1 MKLLKY
7 LVAAFCCLTI
17 VACEED
23 ELSTIG
29 SSLNSSDIVITVD
42 STFVKLTGES
52 VFNDSILGRTTD
64 PLLGNLTVDNY
75 GTLHT
80 GYLTQFMPTLN
91 IDTTN
96 VTPATLDSVRLYLN
110 YYDTDL
116 TGDSL
121 APMVL
126 DIYRLNKTIKAPL
139 YTNIDPTDYYSPDDY
154 ITSTTFGSSTE
165 GFVDEKTSTTDKTI
179 SYKQIK
185 VDLPL
190 SMGEEIF
197 ELYKKNPDIFALP
210 ATFAEHF
217 PGMYMNI
224 SYGNGRVVNVKGIFM
239 TMYYRAINS
248 EGKIDT
254 LSHTYMGVTPEV
266 YSINHFTLTPDA
278 TLQQNVAQANAS
290 GHRAYIQSPVGYMPI
305 IHFPTQNVID
315 KYKEKMSETSKIQ
328 NILNALSFTIPI
340 VEDPNAVL
348 APPEYLLFVR
358 ASQAKDF
365 FEQKLL
371 PDDISTIYAKYDKGL
386 KAYNFGDISSY
397 IRSVLQREDP
407 TVTEDDETIA
417 LIPVNITFE
426 TSTNYYT
433 TTTSITSVTPYSA
446 SPAFAELDLDGAK
459 IKITYT
465 TQTSD

>member
-7 LVAAFCCLTI
+7 LVAAICCI
-17 VACEED
+17 SFIACED
-23 ELSTIG
+23 EISTLG

-42 STFVKLTGES
+42 STFVKLTGQS

-64 PLLGNLTVDNY
+64 PLLGNLSVSNY

-91 IDTTN
+91 IDTAN
-96 VTPATLDSVRLYLN
+96 VTPNTLDSIKLFLN

-139 YTNIDPTDYYSPDDY
+139 YTNIDPTEYYSPDGY

-165 GFVDEKTSTTDKTI
+165 GYIDENNSSDDKTVT
-179 SYKQIK
+179 YKQIA

-190 SMGEEIF
+190 SLGQEIF
-197 ELYKKNPDIFALP
+197 EKYKEDPDIFALP
-210 ATFAEHF
+210 TEFAKFF
-217 PGMYMNI
+217 PGIYMNV
-224 SYGNGRVVNVKGIFM
+224 SYGNGRVVNIKGIFM
-239 TMYYRAINS
+239 TMYYRAIDTKG
-248 EGKIDT
+248 EIDT
-254 LSHTYMGVTPEV
+254 LTHTYMGVTPEV

-278 TLQQNVAQANAS
+278 QLQQNVDKANADKDK
-290 GHRAYIQSPVGYMPI
+290 AYVQAPVGYLPI
-305 IHFPTQNVID
+305 IHFPTQNIID
-315 KYKEKMSETSKIQ
+315 KYNEKIDETSKIQ
-328 NILNALSFTIPI
+328 NILNSLAFTVPI
-340 VEDPNAVL
+340 IDDPNSVL
-348 APPEYLLFVR
+348 NPPEYLLFIR
-358 ASQAKDF
+358 ASQAKEF
-365 FEQKLL
+365 FEQKLT
-371 PDDISTIYAKYDKGL
+371 PDDISTIYAKYDKST
-386 KAYNFGDISSY
+386 KAYNFGNISSY
-397 IRSVLQREDP
+397 IRSVMQREDP

-417 LIPVNITFE
+417 LIPVQINFE

-446 SPAFAELDLDGAK
+446 SPAMAELDLTGAK

-465 TQTSD
+465 TQTPN